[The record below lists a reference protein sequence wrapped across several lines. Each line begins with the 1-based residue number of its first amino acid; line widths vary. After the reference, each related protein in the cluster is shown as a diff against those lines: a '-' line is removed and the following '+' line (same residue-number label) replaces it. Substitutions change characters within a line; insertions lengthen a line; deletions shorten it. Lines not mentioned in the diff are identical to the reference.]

1 MGINLRAQNQSIFP
15 LQSSD
20 ESSATSVFTET
31 NTVTVAALTPGSI
44 YAFQIRARN
53 ERGFGPYSN
62 SVYFS
67 TLAIGTDYILFQQL
81 FTFHSNDLSLRKPVC
96 LYNQYGMVINSSQYS
111 SIIIYINNLSL

>member
-1 MGINLRAQNQSIFP
+1 MANNPFFP

-31 NTVTVAALTPGSI
+31 NTVTVDDLTPGSI

-53 ERGFGPYSN
+53 ERGYGPYSN

-67 TLAIGTDYILFQQL
+67 TLAMGTDYTDYILFHQFL
-81 FTFHSNDLSLRKPVC
+81 TFHANIKRM
-96 LYNQYGMVINSSQYS
+96 QMVVI
-111 SIIIYINNLSL
+111 